1 MSKLVRIAVNS
12 NPEWTTIRVPRQARP
27 VRARRAGGVVVGW
40 PPGSEPTSDIVVY
53 STYWEVPSNALAGEE
68 TYLIR
73 RGVLPDQAAGHPGEP
88 PSDEVSESGMSGAT
102 AFFAEDSEFFWIYR
116 DLFQSGTGYP
126 PNRV

>member
-40 PPGSEPTSDIVVY
+40 PPGSEPTSDVVVY

-73 RGVLPDQAAGHPGEP
+73 RGILPDQAAGHPGEP
-88 PSDEVSESGMSGAT
+88 PSDEVS
-102 AFFAEDSEFFWIYR
+102 
-116 DLFQSGTGYP
+116 
-126 PNRV
+126 